1 MKGERRSVKRVEFG
15 VRIPNSGPLASPA
28 NLVRAAAEAE
38 ALGYDSVWVH
48 DHLAWSRE
56 MHRHHI
62 SSGASEA
69 LTEAQTSDFYESVV
83 SLAYLA
89 ARTTRV
95 KLGIACM
102 ILPARHPVYAAKQ
115 VAVLDVL
122 SGGRTILGVGL
133 GSRAA
138 MASREFEVAGVLVQG
153 RARRLEEYIQ
163 VLRAV
168 WQQDRVSFQGEFI
181 SFTDAEIFP
190 KPLQKPHP
198 PIFVGGG
205 TDAAARRA
213 ARYGDGWLPAWRT
226 PAEMKAGVQV
236 LAEEAEKVGRRA
248 DQLQVGLEILAS
260 IAPQRAKAVERA
272 RPTIEASL
280 RTYERTMGSPEVAM
294 QQSLIGS
301 PEEVREQVEAFV
313 DAGVSH
319 FELKFIYRDM
329 GEFTEQAELFAREV
343 LAAFR

>member
-1 MKGERRSVKRVEFG
+1 MRNVEFG
-15 VRIPNSGPLASPA
+15 VRIPNSGPLATPS
-28 NLVRAAAEAE
+28 NLIRAATEAE
-38 ALGYDSVWVH
+38 ALGFDSVWVH
-48 DHLAWSRE
+48 DHLTWSRE
-56 MHRHHI
+56 MHRRHI

-69 LTEAQTSDFYESVV
+69 LTDAQTSDFYESVV
-83 SLAYLA
+83 SLAYVA
-89 ARTTRV
+89 AHTSRV

-133 GSRAA
+133 GSQAA
-138 MASREFEVAGVLVQG
+138 MASREFEVAGVPVRG

-163 VLRAV
+163 VLQAI
-168 WQQDRVSFQGEFI
+168 WQQERASFQGEFI

-213 ARYGDGWLPAWRT
+213 ARFANGWLPAWRT
-226 PAEMKAGVQV
+226 PAEMRAGVAL
-236 LAEEAEKVGRRA
+236 LAEEAEKAGRNP
-248 DQLQVGLEILAS
+248 DELQVGLEIVAS
-260 IAPQRAKAVERA
+260 IAPERARAVARA

-280 RTYERTMGSPEVAM
+280 KTYERTMGSAEIAM

-301 PEEVREQVEAFV
+301 PAEVQEQLAAFV
-313 DAGVSH
+313 DAGVAH

-329 GEFTEQAELFAREV
+329 GEFTEQAELWAREV
-343 LAAFR
+343 LPAFR